1 MEATD
6 KPLSSELLAT
16 PLRNQRKTPIAQLA
30 PTLDD
35 LDNRCIVATVSLIWP
50 YSSFQKC
57 LSLLLAEPDSRLRW
71 PNGQVKAIFHGRVA
85 ESVAE
90 QRVGIGET
98 VCLSLKHGRLV
109 SKENASQTPQKGV
122 PWDLHFDDGVMLEV
136 NRTSQNAPSLSV
148 TVQPSALP
156 EIEPPSTPQSHSVDR
171 DSGPVALRGL
181 WGSPAFHK
189 SSRKSSGSAV
199 DSMFDPFI
207 EEDGYVPGK
216 GRKRPRY
223 SLQRNEWRVVNE
235 PSSPP
240 ELDGEVDWEKS
251 LEDEMEIE
259 FRADQTEDTPAPTF
273 TATAFSTAS
282 PAASNVE
289 ETNPAS
295 AGVQPG
301 VNDSFVFAKPHFD
314 IGRVSS
320 IRPSLQESDRNSA
333 MSPSEG
339 LESLPTAPVA
349 TPQLRPVPSPGL
361 PIPSPFP
368 SDQHHSQD
376 YFATI
381 HTAPPAQHLHG
392 SFEPSSEVTAEE
404 RGLHEKELHTQMPY
418 GSTDHGEE
426 SKDSTYEDFPSSSWH
441 QAKDEEQ
448 IPRSF
453 LQESVTSACEETPEI
468 LMDPLLSQSPEIE
481 SSDLVNRDMQ
491 LEAGDEL
498 RAGVTSE
505 EVEDPASQK
514 HEEVLVEHMKAQ
526 ELPQVQARDT
536 ETDITNVLTHMQP
549 GSDQV
554 HGDTETREVI
564 ADEISLRPEIK
575 RFAEAAVM
583 YTPRQHRRDGLRA
596 NEADDASLEDE
607 DEDEDAE
614 AESWQIDQDKYAIPT
629 PMDENAK
636 HAVDS
641 MDEDEDADADS
652 FSASE
657 LYEDEYDSE
666 EDMHE
671 DQESDDKEITRQQP
685 AGSPD
690 VIVLDS
696 DSEYEDRPQRTTA
709 DAPVSTPSRSVD
721 LERSSPSHASR
732 ATMDSQRSMTYKRG
746 IYSGHGTSES
756 EVTSDQDSEDFD
768 SEGDEDEELPY
779 VENERVRDSDLDD
792 ESSSGD
798 DVQGDNHER
807 VKLVDDAAQ
816 QTIGRAPAE
825 VIEEDSSAQ
834 FAGLEK
840 FEEDEEKGRL
850 EGEHEDL
857 GEDDV
862 EESEVVEVGV
872 ERDEVVEDHDEDD
885 EENIHGPEEK
895 EMEKDMVLGTDSR
908 FTSINETFSSTGEFM
923 RPEAPQEEEADVL
936 VEVTK
941 ERPEGTLTSLLGAD
955 SAQDWEVSVDPQE
968 GQMSS
973 RGSLSGFVEAE
984 VTMLEKN
991 EISVFKDTEQ
1001 VITEDI
1007 AGIVASVS
1015 DPVST
1020 EQLLS
1025 PDFTQD
1031 VIIEKEVD
1039 TENERSRGASS
1050 SEKPLP
1056 ADSNELHAAPLAVF
1070 DGEAITQEQDKLAL
1084 KPDVDEVDEE
1094 TPPSSPTRSL
1104 PSSEIHEDTMQ
1115 TDEPQASS
1123 TEPLPDAPQ
1132 TPVVVVRKASLPDRE
1147 AQGLRSKLSYFA
1159 PLASLA
1165 DHYNALVDTIS
1176 VVYEYSP
1183 IAKATSGARDYYMSI
1198 FLTDPSMAGTTLEA
1212 RIFRRYKSAIPTVT
1226 EGDAILLRDFKVQSH
1241 QHSMVLISVDSSAWA
1256 VFAHTGSEPTING
1269 PPVEYGSEE
1278 SDFAS
1283 DLRRW
1288 YVEDGAGMVA
1298 DNRLQASIAI
1308 ESRSRTPSSATASEV
1323 GSQDGT
1329 PSARSSRRSRRSHRQ
1344 VIIHELRDGTRY
1356 TEIGSP
1362 SGQHG
1367 IHELRDG
1374 TVYVNE

>member
-6 KPLSSELLAT
+6 KPLSSELSAT
-16 PLRNQRKTPIAQLA
+16 PLRNQCKTPIAQLA

-85 ESVAE
+85 ENVAE
-90 QRVGIGET
+90 RRVGIGET

-136 NRTSQNAPSLSV
+136 NRTSQNAPSLLV
-148 TVQPSALP
+148 TVQPSTLP
-156 EIEPPSTPQSHSVDR
+156 ETEPPSTPQSHSVDR
-171 DSGPVALRGL
+171 DSGPFALRGL

-207 EEDGYVPGK
+207 EEDGHVPGK

-251 LEDEMEIE
+251 LEEEMEIE
-259 FRADQTEDTPAPTF
+259 FRADQTEDTPASTL

-289 ETNPAS
+289 GTNPAS
-295 AGVQPG
+295 PDVQPE
-301 VNDSFVFAKPHFD
+301 VNDSFVFAKPHVD
-314 IGRVSS
+314 IGCVSS
-320 IRPSLQESDRNSA
+320 IKPGLQESDKNSA
-333 MSPSEG
+333 VSPSEG
-339 LESLPTAPVA
+339 LESLPTAPVD

-381 HTAPPAQHLHG
+381 HTAPPARHIHG
-392 SFEPSSEVTAEE
+392 SFEPSPEVTAEE
-404 RGLHEKELHTQMPY
+404 RGLHEKELHSQMPY
-418 GSTDHGEE
+418 ESTDHGEE
-426 SKDSTYEDFPSSSWH
+426 SQDSTYENFPSSSWH
-441 QAKDEEQ
+441 QAENQEQ
-448 IPRSF
+448 MPRSF
-453 LQESVTSACEETPEI
+453 LQESVTSTFEETPAI
-468 LMDPLLSQSPEIE
+468 LVDPLLSQSLETE

-491 LEAGDEL
+491 LEAGGEL

-505 EVEDPASQK
+505 QVEDPASHK
-514 HEEVLVEHMKAQ
+514 HEEVLAEHMKAQ
-526 ELPQVQARDT
+526 ELPLVQARDT
-536 ETDITNVLTHMQP
+536 ETDITNVLTHMHP

-554 HGDTETREVI
+554 RGDTETREVI
-564 ADEISLRPEIK
+564 ADEISLRPEIET
-575 RFAEAAVM
+575 FAEAAVIH
-583 YTPRQHRRDGLRA
+583 TPRQHRGDGLRA

-607 DEDEDAE
+607 DEDEDEDAE
-614 AESWQIDQDKYAIPT
+614 AESWQIDQDTYTIPT
-629 PMDENAK
+629 PMDENAE

-657 LYEDEYDSE
+657 LYDDEYDSE
-666 EDMHE
+666 EDTHE
-671 DQESDDKEITRQQP
+671 DQESDDKEVTRQQP

-709 DAPVSTPSRSVD
+709 DAPVSTPSRSVN
-721 LERSSPSHASR
+721 LERSSPSRASR
-732 ATMDSQRSMTYKRG
+732 ATTDSQRSVRYKRG

-756 EVTSDQDSEDFD
+756 EVTSDQDPEDYD

-798 DVQGDNHER
+798 DVPEDNHER
-807 VKLVDDAAQ
+807 VELVDDAAQ
-816 QTIGRAPAE
+816 KTIGRVPAE
-825 VIEEDSSAQ
+825 VIGEDSSTQ

-840 FEEDEEKGRL
+840 FEEDEQKGRL
-850 EGEHEDL
+850 EDEDEDL
-857 GEDDV
+857 GEDDA
-862 EESEVVEVGV
+862 EESEVVEAGV
-872 ERDEVVEDHDEDD
+872 KRD

-895 EMEKDMVLGTDSR
+895 ETEKDMELGTESR
-908 FTSINETFSSTGEFM
+908 FTSINKTLSSTGEFM
-923 RPEAPQEEEADVL
+923 RPEAPQEEGGDVL

-941 ERPEGTLTSLLGAD
+941 ERTEGTLTSLLGAD
-955 SAQDWEVSVDPQE
+955 GAQDWEFSVDPRE

-1007 AGIVASVS
+1007 EGIVASVS
-1015 DPVST
+1015 DPVSA

-1031 VIIEKEVD
+1031 MIIEKELD
-1039 TENERSRGASS
+1039 TENERSRGASG

-1056 ADSNELHAAPLAVF
+1056 ANSNELHAAPLAVD
-1070 DGEAITQEQDKLAL
+1070 DGEAIMQEQDKLAS

-1094 TPPSSPTRSL
+1094 APPSSPTRSL
-1104 PSSEIHEDTMQ
+1104 PSSEIHEDIMQ

-1123 TEPLPDAPQ
+1123 TESLPDAPQ
-1132 TPVVVVRKASLPDRE
+1132 TPVVVVRKASIPDRE

-1241 QHSMVLISVDSSAWA
+1241 HHSMVLISVDSSAWA
-1256 VFAHTGSEPTING
+1256 VFDHTGSEPTING

-1283 DLRRW
+1283 ALRRW

-1298 DNRLQASIAI
+1298 DNRLQASIAM